1 MTRRGGRYYGL
12 SPDTSRTGPPN
23 LGPVSTE
30 TLNDLLYTGATAG
43 PLAILDDDIETH
55 ARKDD
60 SRAKAG

>member
-1 MTRRGGRYYGL
+1 
-12 SPDTSRTGPPN
+12 
-23 LGPVSTE
+23 VSTE